1 MHVKI
6 TKERPDHPDSAVLIN
21 ELETELAGD
30 YPAENRY
37 GYSVD
42 KLIQQGVHF
51 FVMRDVGETDGLLLG
66 CGGIQFYDTF
76 GELKRMYV
84 RPQYRGNRLGVKL
97 LDHLTAFAREHNHT
111 LVRLETG
118 IHSTPAMKLYETYG
132 FYKIDPFP
140 PYEPAT
146 MSVCYELDLM
156 VNR

>member
-1 MHVKI
+1 MIEIK
-6 TKERPDHPDSAVLIN
+6 KERPDHPDSVVLIN
-21 ELETELAGD
+21 ELETDLAGD
-30 YPAENRY
+30 YPPENRY

-51 FVMRDVGETDGLLLG
+51 FVMRETDGSLLG
-66 CGGIQFYDTF
+66 CGGIQFYDHF

-97 LDHLTAFAREHNHT
+97 LDYLTAFAREHNHT

-118 IHSTPAMKLYETYG
+118 IHSTPAMKLFENYG

-146 MSVCYELDLM
+146 MSVCYELII
-156 VNR
+156 NR